1 MVAVE
6 GVVMVV
12 VVVVVVLMEKGYL
25 KGPPPDFP
33 RSVSFCPLRTMEMKL
48 YDEEKVVW
56 VCLFY

>member
-1 MVAVE
+1 MA
-6 GVVMVV
+6 GGNSGGCSDGGDG
-12 VVVVVVLMEKGYL
+12 VVLMDKAYL

-33 RSVSFCPLRTMEMKL
+33 WSVSFCPLRTMEMKL